1 MRIKKEPVRKSG
13 RNAAPSRKLSAGKAR
28 RPSQAAPKK
37 TRISVLIADDHT
49 VLREGLVSLIRRKPD
64 MAVVGEASN
73 GREAVDLWKQHRPDV
88 TLLDLRMPELDG
100 VGTIKQIREHDEN
113 ARIIVLTTF
122 DGDEDI
128 YRAIQAGAK
137 GYLLKDVPREALM
150 DCIRR
155 VHAGET
161 SVPMHLVAKLADR
174 VSGETLSKREIEVL
188 KLMAKGKSNKEIAS
202 ALFISEGTVKSHG
215 KAIFAKMNVVSRTEA
230 VAEAT
235 RRGLIR
241 L

>member
-1 MRIKKEPVRKSG
+1 MNPSG
-13 RNAAPSRKLSAGKAR
+13 KPRPKRRHVSDARTAGQDAASARPPKAR
-28 RPSQAAPKK
+28 IR
-37 TRISVLIADDHT
+37 VLIADDHG
-49 VLREGLVSLIRRKPD
+49 VMREGLVSMIQRNKAD
-64 MAVVGEASN
+64 MTVVGEASN
-73 GREAVDLWKQHRPDV
+73 GREAVGLWKEHRPDV

-100 VGTIKQIREHDEN
+100 VDAIKAIRADDEK

-122 DGDEDI
+122 DSDEDI

-161 SVPMHLVAKLADR
+161 SLSMHLVAKLADR
-174 VSGETLSKREIEVL
+174 VSGDTLSKREIEVL
-188 KLMAKGKSNKEIAS
+188 KLMAQGKSNKEIGS

-215 KAIFAKMNVVSRTEA
+215 KAVFAKMHVASRTEA

>member
-1 MRIKKEPVRKSG
+1 MNARQKDSSESECKS
-13 RNAAPSRKLSAGKAR
+13 SGKAAGDT
-28 RPSQAAPKK
+28 PSSVQLPKP
-37 TRISVLIADDHT
+37 RIRVLIADDHG
-49 VLREGLVSLIRRKPD
+49 VVREGLVSMIKRNRAD
-64 MAVVGEASN
+64 MTVAGEASN
-73 GREAVDLWKQHRPDV
+73 GREAVELWKRERPDV

-100 VGTIKQIREHDEN
+100 VEVIKEIRAADKK

-150 DCIRR
+150 NSIRR

-161 SVPMHLVAKLADR
+161 SVPLHLLAKLADR
-174 VSGETLSKREIEVL
+174 VSGETLSEREIEVL
-188 KLMAKGKSNKEIAS
+188 KMMAQGKSNKEIAT
-202 ALFISEGTVKSHG
+202 ALFITEGTVKSHG
-215 KAIFAKMNVVSRTEA
+215 KSIFAKMNVSSRAEA

-235 RRGLIR
+235 RRGFLR
-241 L
+241 F

>member
-1 MRIKKEPVRKSG
+1 MNRKATSQPVSTVKIKKGGAEP
-13 RNAAPSRKLSAGKAR
+13 KL
-28 RPSQAAPKK
+28 
-37 TRISVLIADDHT
+37 RIRVLIADDHG
-49 VLREGLVSLIRRKPD
+49 VVREGLVSLIRRNRAD
-64 MAVVGEASN
+64 MTVVGEAAN
-73 GREAVDLWKQHRPDV
+73 GREAVELWKQHRPDV

-100 VGTIKQIREHDEN
+100 VDAIKEIRACDDK

-122 DGDEDI
+122 DGAEDI

-137 GYLLKDVPREALM
+137 GYLLKDVPRAALM
-150 DCIRR
+150 DSIRR

-161 SVPMHLVAKLADR
+161 SVPVHLVAKLAER

-188 KLMAKGKSNKEIAS
+188 KLMAQGKSNKEIGA
-202 ALFISEGTVKSHG
+202 AIFISEGTVKSHG
-215 KAIFAKMNVVSRTEA
+215 KAIFAKMNVASRTEA

-235 RRGLIR
+235 RRGLLR